1 MKNNSS
7 TSKFFFNV
15 SLVALAATM
24 ALTASVMTGCGDNNG
39 EVSKATEVVHE
50 TQVVTRVVDGAV
62 VDENG
67 YVLDEQGTTTGETV
81 PIDKKDSKQSGAS
94 NSNNQQQSNKN
105 GNSSSKQSGNTQ
117 NKQSSQKSGSTQN
130 KQSNQQSGGVSGN
143 NGSAGGS
150 AQMNGSGSASKS
162 KTNNNNNNNNTNKNT
177 NQNNNSNKQSG
188 SNKSNNNNNQ
198 NNNNSSSVL
207 KIDGKRFN
215 KGDTVVCTYNVLN
228 ASEKLINFQGVVK
241 YDGSYLK
248 VKTARL
254 ENSAGNSGLL
264 NYNLNQEIRF
274 NGSNLNGFNYTK
286 EKPFLTVEYEVLK
299 GGSTNPKLVWQV
311 ITGMSDKKY
320 CTDNGTL
327 TNGFKCTHTY
337 AKS

>member
-24 ALTASVMTGCGDNNG
+24 ALTASVMTGCGDNSG

-94 NSNNQQQSNKN
+94 NSNKN

-162 KTNNNNNNNNTNKNT
+162 KTNNNNNNNTNKNT

-264 NYNLNQEIRF
+264 NYNLKQEIRF

>member
-24 ALTASVMTGCGDNNG
+24 ALTASVMTGCGDNSG

-94 NSNNQQQSNKN
+94 NSNKN

-162 KTNNNNNNNNTNKNT
+162 KTNNNNNNNTNKNT